1 MYMYI
6 KNKTLRIVRSQYSI
20 RRVSNCSVRKADKTV
35 KESETIRLEIVYL
48 FVSGNLSP
56 GVTV

>member
-1 MYMYI
+1 MYI

-20 RRVSNCSVRKADKTV
+20 RRVSNCSDRKADETV

-48 FVSGNLSP
+48 FVSGNLST